1 MLLGD
6 NWEIFINL
14 KVSTRVDLALGATLV
29 EGLIRKFRL
38 RQAKPQSGNFWGI
51 QVKNTVVA
59 KIMVR

>member
-29 EGLIRKFRL
+29 EGLITKFRL
-38 RQAKPQSGNFWGI
+38 RQGKPQSGNFWGI

-59 KIMVR
+59 KIIVR